1 MCTTH
6 MEQLE
11 IRKNKI
17 SRTKEEEEEEDEK
30 IPTDKC
36 EELQGKGK
44 FQ

>member
-1 MCTTH
+1 

-11 IRKNKI
+11 IRKKNKI
-17 SRTKEEEEEEDEK
+17 SRTKEEEDEDEK